1 MKSVQTLC
9 QDCGNGLEK
18 YNDKFDVYE
27 YMSLYTSYYI
37 IIVNPDF
44 SEVFPLQS
52 EYAPRSLISGNL
64 RTQYVGLSLSRDRIS
79 NSDLGSS
86 IKRFTYTLS

>member
-9 QDCGNGLEK
+9 QDCRNGLEK

-37 IIVNPDF
+37 ITVNPDF

>member
-37 IIVNPDF
+37 ITVNPDF
-44 SEVFPLQS
+44 SEVFPS
-52 EYAPRSLISGNL
+52 
-64 RTQYVGLSLSRDRIS
+64 
-79 NSDLGSS
+79 
-86 IKRFTYTLS
+86 TLLVR